1 MDNFFSCLN
10 QQIFLLHTDQ
20 ESDVQL
26 WEMVQKKFK
35 NLNLIKS
42 LPKRKMPKR
51 KGHTSFWGFSSLG
64 FKLVLIDSELN
75 SALGNQTVFTKKLGV
90 ALVVLR
96 KAAKL
101 KNVG

>member
-1 MDNFFSCLN
+1 MPEPANFSASYRPGVGCPTVGN
-10 QQIFLLHTDQ
+10 GP
-20 ESDVQL
+20 
-26 WEMVQKKFK
+26 KKFK